1 MRKFRLEILIVFLLT
16 AVADAQKK
24 PESNPEKPTTTAAPA
39 TDSSTRLPVKRV
51 VLYKD
56 GMGYFEHTARVHG
69 NQDLAIDF
77 TTGQLNDVLK
87 SLTVVDL
94 GEGRISGVRYNSI
107 APLDE
112 RLKALRLPFGEQ
124 VTRADFL
131 SAMRGARVEVRN
143 GSATATGRLLSV
155 EKERKANG
163 KGDFYDVTEFSIVS
177 DSGEMK
183 NFDLG
188 PGTSVRLA
196 ERDLSDEIGRYLNL
210 VGSSRARDLR
220 RMTVSAT
227 GTGDRDIFV
236 SYISEVPIWKSTYR
250 IILPDKPSEK
260 PLLQGWAIV
269 DNTVGEDWKDVQLSL
284 VAAAPQSFIQD
295 ISQPYYARR
304 PVVALPESMMLSPQT
319 HEATMNAVGPP
330 PPPSFAG
337 GTGGLQGTV
346 KDPSGA
352 FVAGARVTIRNEETA
367 SSQTAVTDASGTYH
381 LYNVPA
387 GNSALFVDAPGFQ
400 KYVLSNFYLGV
411 GRTNEI
417 HATLQLGTTAET
429 VGVRAQPATISTE
442 TATLSS
448 AMRKQGAEAEGKDIG
463 EMFEYAIK
471 QKITIGKNQSALVPI
486 LQSRIDVEK
495 VSLWSPSENG
505 SDDIDDEKP
514 SRALRA
520 LWITNS
526 SGLTLDSG
534 TFNILEGD
542 TFAGEGLIDTV
553 HPNERRLLSYAADTA
568 IHVAA
573 KDETSEK
580 PVSHVRIAK
589 GLMVLTKE
597 ERGTLKYTIHN
608 SDTLPRQVV
617 VEHPVREGWKLAEG
631 PKAEETSA
639 SFYRFRV
646 SVEPGKTAEL
656 PVEEYHPL
664 DTSYQLTNLNNDQ
677 VVLLTQQGRIT
688 PAMQDVFHRV
698 LDQKNQVS
706 SLVTEL
712 QARQQE
718 VEAINKDQARLR
730 ENMKALKGSA
740 EEKALLQRYTRQLDS
755 QEDRL
760 SALTKEM
767 SDLQEK
773 HTRAEGQLDRMVQE
787 ITLDE
792 HF

>member
-1 MRKFRLEILIVFLLT
+1 MRGFRLKIVVLFFVT
-16 AVADAQKK
+16 VAGAQNE
-24 PESNPEKPTTTAAPA
+24 PGNNPEKFQPAPA
-39 TDSSTRLPVKRV
+39 ASDSSSRLPVKRV
-51 VLYKD
+51 VLYKN
-56 GMGYFEHTARVHG
+56 GIGYFEHTARVHG

-77 TTGQLNDVLK
+77 TTTQLNDVLK

-94 GEGRISGVRYNSI
+94 GEGRISGVRYNSV

-124 VTRADFL
+124 VTRADYL

-143 GSATATGRLLSV
+143 CSATAAGRLLSV

-163 KGDFYDVTEFSIVS
+163 KGDFYDATEFSIVS
-177 DSGEMK
+177 DTGEMK

-188 PGTSVRLA
+188 PGTSIRLA
-196 ERDLSDEIGRYLNL
+196 DRDLSDDVGRYLNL

-220 RMTVSAT
+220 RMTISAT

-250 IILPDKPSEK
+250 IILPDKPNEK

-319 HEATMNAVGPP
+319 HEATMNAPGPP

-346 KDPSGA
+346 KDPSGG
-352 FVAGARVTIRNEETA
+352 FVGGARVTIRNEETG

-417 HATLQLGTTAET
+417 HASLQVGTASET
-429 VGVRAQPATISTE
+429 VEVRAQPATVEAE

-448 AMRKQGAEAEGKDIG
+448 AMRKQGADAEGKDVG
-463 EMFEYAIK
+463 EMFEYDIK

-486 LQSRIDVEK
+486 LQSHIDVEK
-495 VSLWSPSENG
+495 VSLWSA
-505 SDDIDDEKP
+505 SDRDGDDGDDEKP

-534 TFNILEGD
+534 TFNILESD

-553 HPNERRLLSYAADTA
+553 HPSERRLLSYATDTA
-568 IHVAA
+568 VHVATTQ
-573 KDETSEK
+573 ETSEE

-597 ERGTLKYTIHN
+597 ERGILKYTIRN

-617 VEHPVREGWKLAEG
+617 IEHPVREGWKLAEG

-646 SVEPGKTAEL
+646 SVEPGKTADL
-656 PVEEYHPL
+656 PIEEYHPL

-677 VVLLTQQGRIT
+677 VVLLTQQGRIS
-688 PAMQDVFHRV
+688 PAMQDVFRGV
-698 LDQKNQVS
+698 LDQKNEVS
-706 SLVTEL
+706 SLATQL
-712 QARQQE
+712 QSRQQE

-740 EEKALLQRYTRQLDS
+740 EEKALLQRYSRQLDS

-760 SALTKEM
+760 NTLTKEI
-767 SDLQEK
+767 SDVQK
-773 HTRAEGQLDRMVQE
+773 KQTQAQQQLDRMVQE

>member
-1 MRKFRLEILIVFLLT
+1 
-16 AVADAQKK
+16 
-24 PESNPEKPTTTAAPA
+24 
-39 TDSSTRLPVKRV
+39 
-51 VLYKD
+51 
-56 GMGYFEHTARVHG
+56 
-69 NQDLAIDF
+69 
-77 TTGQLNDVLK
+77 
-87 SLTVVDL
+87 
-94 GEGRISGVRYNSI
+94 
-107 APLDE
+107 
-112 RLKALRLPFGEQ
+112 
-124 VTRADFL
+124 
-131 SAMRGARVEVRN
+131 
-143 GSATATGRLLSV
+143 
-155 EKERKANG
+155 
-163 KGDFYDVTEFSIVS
+163 
-177 DSGEMK
+177 
-183 NFDLG
+183 
-188 PGTSVRLA
+188 
-196 ERDLSDEIGRYLNL
+196 LNL

-220 RMTVSAT
+220 RMTISAT

-260 PLLQGWAIV
+260 PRGRAAIFHPGHFPALLR
-269 DNTVGEDWKDVQLSL
+269 T
-284 VAAAPQSFIQD
+284 
-295 ISQPYYARR
+295 
-304 PVVALPESMMLSPQT
+304 
-319 HEATMNAVGPP
+319 
-330 PPPSFAG
+330 
-337 GTGGLQGTV
+337 
-346 KDPSGA
+346 PSG
-352 FVAGARVTIRNEETA
+352 GGSARVDDALAAEPRGHHERCRSSATAIFRRGHRGSSGHGQGPIRCFRCRRQGHDSERRDS

-429 VGVRAQPATISTE
+429 VEVRAQPATISTE

-495 VSLWSPSENG
+495 VSLWSPSEND

-568 IHVAA
+568 IQVAA

-646 SVEPGKTAEL
+646 SVEPGKTVEL

-698 LDQKNQVS
+698 LDQTNQVS

-712 QARQQE
+712 RR
-718 VEAINKDQARLR
+718 VSRKSRP
-730 ENMKALKGSA
+730 S
-740 EEKALLQRYTRQLDS
+740 
-755 QEDRL
+755 
-760 SALTKEM
+760 TKIRRVCA
-767 SDLQEK
+767 K
-773 HTRAEGQLDRMVQE
+773 T
-787 ITLDE
+787 
-792 HF
+792 

>member
-1 MRKFRLEILIVFLLT
+1 MRKFRLQILIVFLLT

-24 PESNPEKPTTTAAPA
+24 PESNPEKPTTPAAPA
-39 TDSSTRLPVKRV
+39 ADSSSRLPVKRV
-51 VLYKD
+51 VLYKN

-69 NQDLAIDF
+69 NQDLVIDF

-220 RMTVSAT
+220 RMTISAT

-250 IILPDKPSEK
+250 IVLPDKPSEK

-411 GRTNEI
+411 GLTNEI

-429 VGVRAQPATISTE
+429 VEVRAQPATISTE

-486 LQSRIDVEK
+486 LQSRIDIEK
-495 VSLWSPSENG
+495 VSLWSSSEND

-568 IHVAA
+568 IQVAA

-597 ERGTLKYTIHN
+597 ERGTFKYTIHN

-617 VEHPVREGWKLAEG
+617 IEHPVREGWKLAKG
-631 PKAEETSA
+631 PKA
-639 SFYRFRV
+639 
-646 SVEPGKTAEL
+646 
-656 PVEEYHPL
+656 
-664 DTSYQLTNLNNDQ
+664 
-677 VVLLTQQGRIT
+677 
-688 PAMQDVFHRV
+688 
-698 LDQKNQVS
+698 
-706 SLVTEL
+706 
-712 QARQQE
+712 
-718 VEAINKDQARLR
+718 
-730 ENMKALKGSA
+730 
-740 EEKALLQRYTRQLDS
+740 
-755 QEDRL
+755 
-760 SALTKEM
+760 
-767 SDLQEK
+767 
-773 HTRAEGQLDRMVQE
+773 
-787 ITLDE
+787 
-792 HF
+792 

>member
-1 MRKFRLEILIVFLLT
+1 MREFRLNILVVFLLVS
-16 AVADAQKK
+16 VAGAQKK
-24 PESNPEKPTTTAAPA
+24 PDANLEKSLGAAP
-39 TDSSTRLPVKRV
+39 TDSSSRLPVKRV
-51 VLYKD
+51 VLYKN

-69 NQDLAIDF
+69 NQELAIDF

-112 RLKALRLPFGEQ
+112 RLKSLRLPFGEQ
-124 VTRADFL
+124 VSRAEFL
-131 SAMRGARVEVRN
+131 TAMRGARVEVRN

-177 DSGEMK
+177 DTGEMK

-188 PGTSVRLA
+188 PGTSVRLV
-196 ERDLSDEIGRYLNL
+196 EHDLGDEVGRYLNL

-220 RMTVSAT
+220 RMTISAT

-250 IILPDKPSEK
+250 IIVPDKPNEK

-269 DNTVGEDWKDVQLSL
+269 DNTVGEDWKDIELSL

-304 PVVALPESMMLSPQT
+304 PVVPPPEAAMLTPQT
-319 HEATMNAVGPP
+319 HEAAMNAPVSASAPA
-330 PPPSFAG
+330 FAG
-337 GTGGLQGTV
+337 GSGGLQGTV
-346 KDPSGA
+346 KDQSGG
-352 FVAGARVTIRNEETA
+352 FVAGARVTIRNEETG
-367 SSQTAVTDASGTYH
+367 SSQTAVTDANGTYH
-381 LYNVPA
+381 FYNVPA

-400 KYVLSNFYLGV
+400 KYALSNFYLGM

-417 HATLQLGTTAET
+417 HATLQVGTASEM
-429 VGVRAQPATISTE
+429 VEVRAQPATIEAE

-448 AMRKQGAEAEGKDIG
+448 AMRKQGADAEGKGVG
-463 EMFEYAIK
+463 EMFEYAVK

-486 LQSRIDVEK
+486 LQSHIEVER
-495 VSLWSPSENG
+495 VTLWTAGPND
-505 SDDIDDEKP
+505 SDDSDDEKP
-514 SRALRA
+514 SHALRA
-520 LWITNS
+520 LWVTNS
-526 SGLTLDSG
+526 SGLTLDAG
-534 TFNILEGD
+534 TFNILEGG

-553 HPNERRLLSYAADTA
+553 HPTERRLLSYAADTA
-568 IHVAA
+568 VHVAL
-573 KDETSEK
+573 DVETSER
-580 PVSHVRIAK
+580 PISRVRIAK
-589 GLMVLTKE
+589 GIMILTRE
-597 ERGTLKYTIHN
+597 ERGTVKYKVHN

-617 VEHPVREGWKLAEG
+617 IEHPVREGWKLAEG
-631 PKAEETSA
+631 PKADETSA

-646 SVEPGKTAEL
+646 SVEPGATTEL
-656 PVEEYHPL
+656 PIEEYHPL
-664 DTSYQLTNLNNDQ
+664 DTTYQLTNLNDDQ
-677 VVLLTQQGRIT
+677 VVFLTKQGRIT
-688 PAMQDVFHRV
+688 PAMQDVLRRV

-706 SLVTEL
+706 SLATQV
-712 QARQQE
+712 QNRQQE
-718 VEAINKDQARLR
+718 IESITKDQTRLR

-740 EEKALLQRYTRQLDS
+740 EERALLQRYTRQLDS

-760 SALTKEM
+760 SSLTREIA
-767 SDLQEK
+767 DLQDK
-773 HTRAEGQLDRMVQE
+773 HIQAQAQLDRMVQDV
-787 ITLDE
+787 TLDE

>member
-1 MRKFRLEILIVFLLT
+1 
-16 AVADAQKK
+16 
-24 PESNPEKPTTTAAPA
+24 
-39 TDSSTRLPVKRV
+39 
-51 VLYKD
+51 
-56 GMGYFEHTARVHG
+56 
-69 NQDLAIDF
+69 
-77 TTGQLNDVLK
+77 
-87 SLTVVDL
+87 
-94 GEGRISGVRYNSI
+94 
-107 APLDE
+107 
-112 RLKALRLPFGEQ
+112 
-124 VTRADFL
+124 
-131 SAMRGARVEVRN
+131 
-143 GSATATGRLLSV
+143 
-155 EKERKANG
+155 
-163 KGDFYDVTEFSIVS
+163 
-177 DSGEMK
+177 
-183 NFDLG
+183 
-188 PGTSVRLA
+188 
-196 ERDLSDEIGRYLNL
+196 
-210 VGSSRARDLR
+210 
-220 RMTVSAT
+220 MTISAT
-227 GTGDRDIFV
+227 GTGERDIFV

-250 IILPDKPSEK
+250 IILPDKANEK

-304 PVVALPESMMLSPQT
+304 PVVPLPESMMLSPQT
-319 HEATMNAVGPP
+319 HEATMNAPGPP

-352 FVAGARVTIRNEETA
+352 FVAGARVTIRNQETG
-367 SSQTAVTDASGTYH
+367 SSQTAVTDSSGTYH

-400 KYVLSNFYLGV
+400 RYVLSNFYLGV

-417 HATLQLGTTAET
+417 HASLQVGTASEM
-429 VGVRAQPATISTE
+429 VEVRAQRATVEAE

-448 AMRKQGAEAEGKDIG
+448 AMRKQGAEAEGKDVG
-463 EMFEYAIK
+463 EMFEYDIK

-486 LQSRIDVEK
+486 LQSHIDVEK
-495 VSLWSPSENG
+495 VSLWSAGDND
-505 SDDIDDEKP
+505 SDDSDDEKS

-526 SGLTLDSG
+526 SGLSLDSG

-553 HPNERRLLSYAADTA
+553 HPSERRLLSYATDTA
-568 IHVAA
+568 VHVATTQ
-573 KDETSEK
+573 ETSEK

-597 ERGTLKYTIHN
+597 EREILQYTIRN

-617 VEHPVREGWKLAEG
+617 IEHPVREGWKLAEG

-646 SVEPGKTAEL
+646 SAEPGKTAEL
-656 PVEEYHPL
+656 PVEEYRPL

-688 PAMQDVFHRV
+688 PAMQDAFRRV

-706 SLVTEL
+706 NLATQL
-712 QARQQE
+712 QSRQQE
-718 VEAINKDQARLR
+718 VESITKDQARLR
-730 ENMKALKGSA
+730 ENMKALRGST

-760 SALTKEM
+760 NTLTKEI

-773 HTRAEGQLDRMVQE
+773 QTQAQQQLDRMVQE